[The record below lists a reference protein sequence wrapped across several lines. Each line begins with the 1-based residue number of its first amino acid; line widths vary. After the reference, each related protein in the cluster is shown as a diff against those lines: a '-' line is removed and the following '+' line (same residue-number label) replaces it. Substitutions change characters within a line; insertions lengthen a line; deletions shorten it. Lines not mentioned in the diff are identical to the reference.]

1 MFDYLR
7 YFFNPAHLFALQPPS
22 LHQQAITMMA
32 GAFGLLLLGGLFS
45 RVSSRG
51 VDSLKAKGLKRLG
64 SLGVTMGLLGYL
76 YLFFAWQRAVLLGAR
91 FWLLI
96 WLVVVLIWLFFI
108 LKYLLVMVP
117 AKRREID
124 QRRRFERYLP

>member
-1 MFDYLR
+1 MLDYLR
-7 YFFNPAHLFALQPPS
+7 YFFNPTHLFSIQPPVM
-22 LHQQAITMMA
+22 HQPAITIMA
-32 GAFGLLLLGGLFS
+32 GVFGLLLLGGLFS

-64 SLGVTMGLLGYL
+64 NLGVTMGLLGYL

-96 WLVVVLIWLFFI
+96 WLLVTLTWLLFV
-108 LKYLLVMVP
+108 LKYLVLEVP
-117 AKRREID
+117 TKRREID

>member
-51 VDSLKAKGLKRLG
+51 VDSLKAKGLKRLA
-64 SLGVTMGLLGYL
+64 SLGVTMGLLGLL

-108 LKYLLVMVP
+108 LKYLLMVVP

>member
-1 MFDYLR
+1 MLNYLN
-7 YFFNPAHLFALQPPS
+7 YFFDPAHLFSLLPPI
-22 LHQQAITMMA
+22 LHQRAITILA
-32 GAFGLLLLGGLFS
+32 GTFGLLLLGGLFS

-64 SLGVTMGLLGYL
+64 SLGVTMGLLGFL

-91 FWLLI
+91 FWLLV
-96 WLVVVLIWLFFI
+96 WLLTTLVWLFFI
-108 LKYLLVMVP
+108 LKYLLMVVP

-124 QRRRFERYLP
+124 QRRRFEQYLP

>member
-51 VDSLKAKGLKRLG
+51 VDSLKAKGLKRLA
-64 SLGVTMGLLGYL
+64 SLGVTMGLLGFL

-96 WLVVVLIWLFFI
+96 WLLFI
-108 LKYLLVMVP
+108 LKYLLMVVP